1 MTRDEVKIKLVKLHK
16 TQRWLLAEV
25 KKRGYSTMHEPIF
38 SDILNGKYHTEW
50 SDGVMKAAEQV
61 LSKEESA

>member
-16 TQRWLLAEV
+16 TQRWLLSEV

-38 SDILNGKYHTEW
+38 SDILNGKYCTEW
-50 SDGVMKAAEQV
+50 SDGVLSTVEQV
-61 LSKEESA
+61 LSAYERT